1 MGNLAAASNGS
12 ASNGSAGRSSEHG
25 PARLAPIGAAPGPAA
40 GDAPI
45 LLGVDGVTVRFG
57 GVVAND
63 DVSLSCREGEI
74 TALLGPNG
82 AGKSTL
88 FDVVTGA
95 RRPAA
100 GRVTYAGDDVTGLAT
115 QERAR
120 RGIGRTFQNLA
131 LARDLPVFDN
141 VLLGAA
147 RFRTYGAVAAMLG
160 LPRVRRDDARLREI
174 AERALET
181 VGLTELAGV
190 RTGTLP
196 YGTLR
201 RIEIARALA
210 LGPRLL
216 MMDEPAA
223 GLDHEE
229 TLELARAVLH
239 IQRQWGITVLV
250 VEHDL
255 DFVRLV
261 AGHAFVL
268 DFGQVIAG
276 GPVEQVL
283 ADARVRAAYLGTVD
297 HG

>member
-1 MGNLAAASNGS
+1 VNVTAATNGHTAQSGS
-12 ASNGSAGRSSEHG
+12 APAPRS
-25 PARLAPIGAAPGPAA
+25 RAATAN
-40 GDAPI
+40 
-45 LLGVDGVTVRFG
+45 LLEVEGVTVRFG

-63 DVSLSCREGEI
+63 NVSLSCREGEI

-88 FDVVTGA
+88 FDVITGA
-95 RRPAA
+95 RRPGS
-100 GRVTYAGDDVTGLAT
+100 GRVVYGGADVTALPP

-131 LARDLPVFDN
+131 LARDLSVFDN

-147 RFRTYGAVAAMLG
+147 RFRRYGAVAAMLG
-160 LPRVRRDDARLREI
+160 LPRVRRDDRRLREI
-174 AERALET
+174 TDRALET
-181 VGLTELAGV
+181 LGLTALAGV
-190 RTGTLP
+190 RAGTLP

-201 RIEIARALA
+201 RIEMARALA

-239 IQRQWGITVLV
+239 IQQRWGISVLV

-261 AGHAFVL
+261 AGDAVVL

-276 GPVEQVL
+276 GPVQQVL
-283 ADARVRAAYLGTVD
+283 ADPQVRRAYLGTVD
-297 HG
+297 HA

>member
-1 MGNLAAASNGS
+1 VSNLAATDGS
-12 ASNGSAGRSSEHG
+12 QGLLPTQERVAGPVPFGSPQPVPES
-25 PARLAPIGAAPGPAA
+25 APV
-40 GDAPI
+40 

-63 DVSLSCREGEI
+63 DVSLSCREGDI

-88 FDVVTGA
+88 FDVITGA
-95 RRPAA
+95 RRPVM
-100 GRVTYAGDDVTGLAT
+100 GTVTYDGADVTRLAT

-131 LARDLPVFDN
+131 LARELSVFDN
-141 VLLGAA
+141 VLIGAA

-160 LPRVRRDDARLREI
+160 LPKVRRDDARLREI
-174 AERALET
+174 AERALDT
-181 VGLTELAGV
+181 VGLTDIADV

-223 GLDHEE
+223 GLDHAE
-229 TLELARAVLH
+229 TLELARAVLQ
-239 IQRQWGITVLV
+239 IQRQWAITVLV

-261 AGHAFVL
+261 AGRAFVL
-268 DFGQVIAG
+268 DFGRIIAG
-276 GPVEQVL
+276 GPVHQVL
-283 ADARVRAAYLGTVD
+283 SDPRVRAAYLGTAD

>member
-1 MGNLAAASNGS
+1 VSNLAATNGH
-12 ASNGSAGRSSEHG
+12 GRS
-25 PARLAPIGAAPGPAA
+25 PTPVTTPGPASF
-40 GDAPI
+40 GSPQPVSENAPV
-45 LLGVDGVTVRFG
+45 LLGVDSVTVRFG
-57 GVVAND
+57 GVMAND
-63 DVSLSCREGEI
+63 DVSMSCREGEI

-88 FDVVTGA
+88 FDVITGA
-95 RRPAA
+95 RRPA
-100 GRVTYAGDDVTGLAT
+100 GGTVTYAGDDVTRLAT

-131 LARDLPVFDN
+131 LARELSVFDN
-141 VLLGAA
+141 VLVGAA

-160 LPRVRRDDARLREI
+160 LPKVRRNDARLREI

-223 GLDHEE
+223 GLDHAE
-229 TLELARAVLH
+229 TLELAQAVLH
-239 IQRQWGITVLV
+239 IQRQWGITVMV

-261 AGHAFVL
+261 AGRAFVL
-268 DFGQVIAG
+268 DFGRIIAG
-276 GPVEQVL
+276 GPVQQVL
-283 ADARVRAAYLGTVD
+283 SDSRVRAAYLGTVD

>member
-1 MGNLAAASNGS
+1 VNAAPPSSNGHL
-12 ASNGSAGRSSEHG
+12 SNGLRVLPE
-25 PARLAPIGAAPGPAA
+25 PATARDDGAV
-40 GDAPI
+40 
-45 LLGVDGVTVRFG
+45 LLEVSGVTVRFG
-57 GVVAND
+57 GVVANN
-63 DVSLSCREGEI
+63 DVSLTCREGEV

-88 FDVVTGA
+88 FDVITGA

-100 GRVTYAGDDVTGLAT
+100 GHITFAGDDITRLAT
-115 QERAR
+115 QERAS

-131 LARDLPVFDN
+131 LARNLSVFDN
-141 VLLGAA
+141 VLVGAA
-147 RFRTYGAVAAMLG
+147 RYRRYGPVAAMLG
-160 LPRVRRDDARLREI
+160 LPSVRRDDAGLRAI
-174 AERALET
+174 TERALAT
-181 VGLTELAGV
+181 VGLTELASV
-190 RTGTLP
+190 RAGTLP

-229 TLELARAVLH
+229 TLEFARAVLH
-239 IQRQWGITVLV
+239 IREALGISVFV

-261 AGHAFVL
+261 ADRAFVL
-268 DFGQVIAG
+268 DFGQMIAG
-276 GPVEQVL
+276 GTVEGVL
-283 ADARVRAAYLGTVD
+283 ADARVKQAYLGTAGD
-297 HG
+297 G

>member
-1 MGNLAAASNGS
+1 MNAPTASAVGNDSVS
-12 ASNGSAGRSSEHG
+12 
-25 PARLAPIGAAPGPAA
+25 P
-40 GDAPI
+40 DADGV
-45 LLGVDGVTVRFG
+45 LLGVQGVTVRFG

-63 DVSLSCREGEI
+63 DVSISCRDGEI

-88 FDVVTGA
+88 FDVISGA

-100 GRVTYAGDDVTGLAT
+100 GRVIYGGEDITGLPPH
-115 QERAR
+115 QRAW
-120 RGIGRTFQNLA
+120 RGMGRTFQNLA
-131 LARDLPVFDN
+131 LARNLSVFDN

-147 RFRTYGAVAAMLG
+147 RFRRYGAVSAMLG

-174 AERALET
+174 AERALDM
-181 VGLTELAGV
+181 VGLSAIAGV
-190 RTGTLP
+190 RAGTLP

-201 RIEIARALA
+201 RIEMARALA

-223 GLDHEE
+223 GLDHAE
-229 TLELARAVLH
+229 TLEFAEAVLQ
-239 IQRQWGITVLV
+239 IQRTWGITVLV

-261 AGHAFVL
+261 AGQAFVL

-276 GPVEQVL
+276 GPVEDVL
-283 ADARVRAAYLGTVD
+283 ADSQVRAAYLGTSAD
-297 HG
+297 A

>member
-1 MGNLAAASNGS
+1 MSNLAATNGH
-12 ASNGSAGRSSEHG
+12 GRSST
-25 PARLAPIGAAPGPAA
+25 PVTTPGPASS
-40 GDAPI
+40 GSPQPVSENAPV

-63 DVSLSCREGEI
+63 DVSMSCREGEI

-88 FDVVTGA
+88 FDVITGA

-100 GRVTYAGDDVTGLAT
+100 GTVTYAGDDITRLAT

-131 LARDLPVFDN
+131 LARELSVFDN
-141 VLLGAA
+141 VLIGAA

-160 LPRVRRDDARLREI
+160 LPRVRRDDARLRQI

-223 GLDHEE
+223 GLDHAE
-229 TLELARAVLH
+229 TLELAQAVLH
-239 IQRQWGITVLV
+239 IQRQWGITVML

-261 AGHAFVL
+261 AGRAFVL
-268 DFGQVIAG
+268 DFGRIIAG
-276 GPVEQVL
+276 GPVQQVL
-283 ADARVRAAYLGTVD
+283 SDPRVRGAYLGTVD

>member
-1 MGNLAAASNGS
+1 VSNLAATNGH
-12 ASNGSAGRSSEHG
+12 GRSST
-25 PARLAPIGAAPGPAA
+25 PVTTPGPASS
-40 GDAPI
+40 GSPQPVSENAPV

-63 DVSLSCREGEI
+63 DVSMSCREGEI

-88 FDVVTGA
+88 FDVITGA

-100 GRVTYAGDDVTGLAT
+100 GTVTYAGDDITRLAT

-131 LARDLPVFDN
+131 LARELSVFDN
-141 VLLGAA
+141 VLIGAA

-160 LPRVRRDDARLREI
+160 LPRVRRDDARLRQI

-223 GLDHEE
+223 GLDHAE
-229 TLELARAVLH
+229 TLELAQAVLH
-239 IQRQWGITVLV
+239 IQRQWGITVML

-261 AGHAFVL
+261 AGRAFVL
-268 DFGQVIAG
+268 DFGRIIAG
-276 GPVEQVL
+276 GPVQQVL
-283 ADARVRAAYLGTVD
+283 SDPRVRGAYLGTVD

>member
-1 MGNLAAASNGS
+1 VSNLAAASNGS
-12 ASNGSAGRSSEHG
+12 PGRSATQEN
-25 PARLAPIGAAPGPAA
+25 PTRLAPFGGPQATSESAPV
-40 GDAPI
+40 
-45 LLGVDGVTVRFG
+45 LLGVEGVTVRFG

-88 FDVVTGA
+88 FDVITGA
-95 RRPAA
+95 RRPASGMVTFA
-100 GRVTYAGDDVTGLAT
+100 GADVTRLPT
-115 QERAR
+115 HERAR

-131 LARDLPVFDN
+131 LARDLSVFDN
-141 VLLGAA
+141 VLIGAA

-181 VGLTELAGV
+181 VGLMRLAGV

-239 IQRQWGITVLV
+239 IQRRWGITVLV

-261 AGHAFVL
+261 AGRAFVL

-276 GPVEQVL
+276 GPVGQVL
-283 ADARVRAAYLGTVD
+283 ADARVRAAYLGTVE

>member
-1 MGNLAAASNGS
+1 MSNLAAASNGS
-12 ASNGSAGRSSEHG
+12 NGRYGHDSPPH
-25 PARLAPIGAAPGPAA
+25 LAAL
-40 GDAPI
+40 DAPQAASATAPV
-45 LLGVDGVTVRFG
+45 LLSVEDVTVRFG

-63 DVSLSCREGEI
+63 AVSLSCREGEI

-88 FDVVTGA
+88 FDVITGA

-100 GRVTYAGDDVTGLAT
+100 GRVTYAGDDVTRLAT

-131 LARDLPVFDN
+131 LARDLSVFDN
-141 VLLGAA
+141 VLIGAA
-147 RFRTYGAVAAMLG
+147 RFRSYGALAAMLG
-160 LPRVRRDDARLREI
+160 LPRVRRDDARLGEI

-181 VGLTELAGV
+181 VGLSSIARV
-190 RTGTLP
+190 KTGTLP

-239 IQRQWGITVLV
+239 IQRNWGITVLV

-261 AGHAFVL
+261 AGRAFVL

-276 GPVEQVL
+276 GPVEVVL

-297 HG
+297 HV

>member
-1 MGNLAAASNGS
+1 VSDVAATNGS
-12 ASNGSAGRSSEHG
+12 QGRTSTEET
-25 PARLAPIGAAPGPAA
+25 PPRLAPFGAPRRVPESASV
-40 GDAPI
+40 
-45 LLGVDGVTVRFG
+45 LLAVEGVTVRFG

-63 DVSLSCREGEI
+63 DASLSCREGEI

-88 FDVVTGA
+88 FDVITGA
-95 RRPAA
+95 RRPAS
-100 GRVTYAGDDVTGLAT
+100 GTVTYAGADVTRLAT

-131 LARDLPVFDN
+131 LARDLTVFDN
-141 VLLGAA
+141 VLVGAA
-147 RFRTYGAVAAMLG
+147 RFRRYGAVAAMLG
-160 LPRVRRDDARLREI
+160 LPKVRRDDARLREI

-181 VGLTELAGV
+181 VGLAELAGA

-261 AGHAFVL
+261 AGRAFVL
-268 DFGQVIAG
+268 DFGRIIAG
-276 GPVEQVL
+276 GPVHQVL
-283 ADARVRAAYLGTVD
+283 SDTSVRAAYLGTTE